1 MLACPEKALIGSSS
15 SERTLEKE
23 SSMEIRDHVA
33 VVTGAGRGIGR
44 GIALRF
50 AREGAKVVLA
60 GRTAGEGEAV
70 AKEILAIGGE
80 ALYVRTDVTKPAE
93 VTHLMEEAVRSFGTI
108 DIMVNNAGVWFK
120 EAFLEIPV
128 EHWDQVIALNLR
140 GTFLCSQSAAREMVK
155 RGRGV
160 ILNLTSPAGYS
171 VTRGQG
177 IHYHTSKAGII
188 HFTTVLAYELAP
200 LGIRV
205 NALAPTGPGTAEV
218 KEALRKADRARLQR
232 EIPMGRVA
240 ELEEIVEGA
249 LFLVSD
255 RSSFVTGHTLV
266 MSGGAVSLL
275 NTWRD

>member
-1 MLACPEKALIGSSS
+1 
-15 SERTLEKE
+15 
-23 SSMEIRDHVA
+23 MELNGRVA
-33 VVTGAGRGIGR
+33 IVTGGGRGIGR

-50 AREGAKVVLA
+50 AREGAGVVVVS
-60 GRTAGEGEAV
+60 RTASEGESV
-70 AKEILAIGGE
+70 VSEILSAGGRAHYVQADITE
-80 ALYVRTDVTKPAE
+80 PAQVTRLIAETLSHVGAL
-93 VTHLMEEAVRSFGTI
+93 

-120 EAFLEIPV
+120 ESFLEIPV

-140 GTFLCSQSAAREMVK
+140 GTFLCSQGAAREMAKK
-155 RGRGV
+155 RRGV

-171 VTRGQG
+171 ITRGQG
-177 IHYHTSKAGII
+177 IHYHTTKAGLI
-188 HFTTVLAYELAP
+188 HFTTVLGYELAP

-205 NALAPTGPGTAEV
+205 NALAPAGPGTPEV
-218 KEALRKADRARLQR
+218 KEALKRADQARLR
-232 EIPMGRVA
+232 KEIPMGRVA